1 MSDNTKYYYMKLKD
15 NFFET
20 DEMIILESMQ
30 DGYIYSNILLKLYL
44 RSLKNKG
51 KLMFND
57 KIPYNSQM
65 LAKVTRH
72 SVGDIEKAM
81 QVFQELGLVE
91 ILDSGAIYMND
102 IQLYIGKS
110 STEADRIRQYRQRID
125 DEKIKQLP
133 ENTKGVQMY
142 NKSTPEIEIEIEK
155 EIEKEIEI
163 ESEREIEHPKLTKEG
178 LIEGLNP
185 QDRLAEMRK
194 HIKEVNEQW
203 KGRV

>member
-142 NKSTPEIEIEIEK
+142 NKKSI
-155 EIEKEIEI
+155 
-163 ESEREIEHPKLTKEG
+163 R
-178 LIEGLNP
+178 
-185 QDRLAEMRK
+185 AE
-194 HIKEVNEQW
+194 
-203 KGRV
+203 

>member
-125 DEKIKQLP
+125 IEKNKLP
-133 ENTKGVQMY
+133 ESTNDVQMY
-142 NKSTPEIEIEIEK
+142 NNSTPEIEK
-155 EIEKEIEI
+155 EIEKEIDI
-163 ESEREIEHPKLTKEG
+163 ESEREIEPPKPTDDE
-178 LIEGLNP
+178 LIILSP
-185 QDRLAEMRK
+185 QDKLEEMRK
-194 HIKEVNEQW
+194 RIKEVNKQW

>member
-142 NKSTPEIEIEIEK
+142 NKSTPEIE
-155 EIEKEIEI
+155 KEIEI
-163 ESEREIEHPKLTKEG
+163 ESEREIEPPKLTNEG

>member
-142 NKSTPEIEIEIEK
+142 NKSTPEK
-155 EIEKEIEI
+155 EIEIEI
-163 ESEREIEHPKLTKEG
+163 ESEREIEPPKLTKEG

-203 KGRV
+203 KGRI

>member
-142 NKSTPEIEIEIEK
+142 NKSTPE
-155 EIEKEIEI
+155 KEIEI
-163 ESEREIEHPKLTKEG
+163 ESEREIEPPKLTKEG
-178 LIEGLNP
+178 LIEGLTP

-203 KGRV
+203 KGRI